1 MQLFLTV
8 RWRLKYL
15 NMWPAAEI
23 LNWLKGKCV
32 TYSQS
37 ITHSSI
43 QDWKYAGL
51 IKQSAEFHFG
61 ISIYSTS
68 EFLDHWSF
76 WYFLASLLILW
87 AIVCFLPIYLG
98 KKVQF
103 ININKTPNFCL
114 KTFIS
119 EIRWFLW
126 HRFLLHCNF
135 QASNF
140 YIWASQNFCLLVLR
154 ASGLKN

>member
-1 MQLFLTV
+1 M
-8 RWRLKYL
+8 
-15 NMWPAAEI
+15 
-23 LNWLKGKCV
+23 
-32 TYSQS
+32 
-37 ITHSSI
+37 

-76 WYFLASLLILW
+76 LYFLASLLILW

-98 KKVQF
+98 EKVQF

-114 KTFIS
+114 KTLIS

-126 HRFLLHCNF
+126 HFFYYIVIFRLPIFTFEQVRISVYLPLGQVDWKINVYPGLHFSFNLM
-135 QASNF
+135 QTTL
-140 YIWASQNFCLLVLR
+140 QNR
-154 ASGLKN
+154 